1 MQKREAGGMI
11 QRLAKRVAET
21 LGRESGVIR
30 TLRPWYERAL
40 LIGSGGRGVRYDIN
54 GVTYRVDP
62 RHRDRLGHA
71 YDAPVAAF
79 LRDAVRPGATCVNV
93 GANVGIYVLQFAHW
107 SAPDGTVIAFEPN
120 PQAAA
125 VLQRHV
131 AMNLLGHRVRIVEAA
146 VGAAPGYAEL
156 FTSGVAGM
164 GRLGSPNPQLAEAK
178 EMRVPVVTLDDH
190 LAALGV
196 EPDWLFIDIEG
207 FEIQALLGARRLI
220 MGGLPGGGIVV
231 EMHPEA
237 WADADT
243 SRDEVEDLLRELGL
257 VARPLMGQRD
267 PLGEHG
273 VVRLEP

>member
-1 MQKREAGGMI
+1 MI
-11 QRLAKRVAET
+11 QRLARRVART
-21 LGRESGVIR
+21 LGRESAVIR
-30 TLRPWYERAL
+30 TLRPWYERVL
-40 LIGSGGRGVRYDIN
+40 LVGSGGRGVRYEIN

-71 YDAPVAAF
+71 YDAPVAAV

-93 GANVGIYVLQFAHW
+93 GANVGVYVLQFAHW
-107 SAPDGTVIAFEPN
+107 SAPDGAVIAFEPN

-131 AMNLLGHRVRIVEAA
+131 AMNRLEGRVQVVEAA
-146 VGAAPGYAEL
+146 VGGAPGDADL

-164 GRLGSPNPQLAEAK
+164 GRLGSPNPQLTDAK
-178 EMRVPVVTLDDH
+178 GMRVPVVTLDDH
-190 LAALGV
+190 LTTLGV

-207 FEIQALLGARRLI
+207 FEIEALRGARRLLA
-220 MGGLPGGGIVV
+220 GGLPTGGIVV

-237 WADADT
+237 WAEAGT
-243 SRDEVEDLLRELGL
+243 SRDELEDLIRELGL